1 MRIFFLHNNFPGQY
15 RRIVQQLIHVPG
27 VEMMAASLATN
38 QQKSPITRLG
48 YMRHREPS
56 AQMHPA
62 LVSTERAVIQGQA
75 VVKALLPLRQRGWK
89 PDIVLAH
96 TGFGD
101 GLFVKD
107 VWPETRLLAYLEWY
121 YDPQGAEGNFL
132 GEGKGLGPD
141 ALIRRRMK
149 NSLILHD
156 LASMDWGQC
165 PTEFQLSQF
174 PRQFR
179 DRITLLHDGVDLEY
193 FSPGENAVL
202 KAGEKTFRRG
212 DPVITYIGRGM
223 EPYRGFPQ
231 LMEAISRLQ
240 HRRKDV
246 HVVIIG
252 EDRVAYGAKRA
263 DGKTY
268 REAALEDWSIDETRV
283 HFVGRQPLSYLRDAF
298 RVSAAHVY
306 LTVPFVLSW
315 SMLEAMSAGA
325 LIIGSDTEPVREVV
339 EDGANGLLVPFFD
352 AQALADK
359 LDYAL
364 DNQDRLAPLRTAAR
378 AVVGERFDA
387 RVLGAR
393 HWQLI
398 QDVANG
404 RRN

>member
-15 RRIVQQLIHVPG
+15 RRIVQQLIGKPG
-27 VEMMAASLATN
+27 IEMMAASLATN

-48 YMRHREPS
+48 YRRHREPS
-56 AQMHPA
+56 PKIHPA
-62 LVSTERAVIQGQA
+62 LFSTERAVIQGQA
-75 VVKALLPLRQRGWK
+75 VLKALLPLRQRGWK

-107 VWPETRLLAYLEWY
+107 VWPETRLLSYLEWY
-121 YDPQGAEGNFL
+121 YDPQGQEGSFL
-132 GEGKGLGPD
+132 LGGKDPGPD
-141 ALIRRRMK
+141 ARIRRRMK
-149 NSLILHD
+149 NSLILQD

-179 DRITLLHDGVDLEY
+179 DRITLLHDGVDFEY
-193 FSPGENAVL
+193 FSPSQDAEL
-202 KAGEKTFRRG
+202 KVGEKTFRRG

-240 HRRKDV
+240 RKRKDV
-246 HVVIIG
+246 HAVIIG

-268 REAALEDWSIDETRV
+268 REAALEEWPIDETRV

-298 RVSAAHVY
+298 RVAAAHIY

-325 LIIGSDTEPVREVV
+325 LIVGSDTEPVREVV
-339 EDGANGLLVPFFD
+339 QDGTNGLLVPFFD

-359 LDYAL
+359 IDYAL
-364 DNQDRLAPLRTAAR
+364 DNQDKLAPLRTAAR
-378 AVVGERFDA
+378 ALIGERYDA
-387 RVLGAR
+387 RVLGGR
-393 HWQLI
+393 QWQLI

-404 RRN
+404 SRN